1 MKTAPKPSFR
11 CAIYTRVSTDH
22 GLEQEFNSLDAQRE
36 AAEAYIKSQAH
47 EGWQCLPYQYNDGG
61 FSGGSVERPAL
72 QQLLSDIQ
80 SGLIDIVVVY
90 KVDRLT
96 RSLADFAKLVEL
108 FDGRGV
114 SFVSVTQAFNTTN
127 SMGRLTLN
135 VLLSFA
141 QFEREVTSERI
152 RDKIAASKK
161 KGLWMGGVV
170 PLGYRVHERALIP
183 HEEHADLVRM
193 LYTSYTAC
201 SSVYELKK
209 QLDTKGVRLPIR
221 TDGKGRRTGGGLFSR
236 GHLYKILS
244 NPVYLGEIVHK
255 GQRYPG
261 QHEALIDHTLW
272 ETVQFKLTEQA
283 QTFRNRRTSSD
294 AILIGRLFDDR
305 GNAMSPSYSQKGS
318 IRYRY
323 YTSQALL
330 QGRKDEAG
338 SQPRVP
344 APELEQVVLDYLR
357 TIPKYPDLPLH
368 TRTARDGDRSV
379 WDDRAVVETC
389 LEKVI
394 VREGKVSILLK
405 PEEADRCSTN
415 VGEIDWSPKSG
426 IRKRFVTRAE
436 DQACR
441 PIRVE
446 ARSRLLVA
454 LVKARRWL
462 MDIIVDSEITARV
475 IADREGCSER
485 SVRMTLNL
493 AFLSPEI
500 VKAVIGGT
508 LVRGAGMSGMTDLPI
523 SWIDQLKVV
532 SQKS

>member
-1 MKTAPKPSFR
+1 MKVTGKPSLR

-47 EGWQCLPYQYNDGG
+47 EGWQCLPAQYNDGG
-61 FSGGSVERPAL
+61 FSGGSIERPAL
-72 QQLLSDIQ
+72 QQILSDIQ

-108 FDGRGV
+108 FDRCDV

-141 QFEREVTSERI
+141 QFEREVTGERI

-170 PLGYRVHERALIP
+170 PLGYRVHERTLVP
-183 HEEHADLVRM
+183 HEEHAALVRM
-193 LYTSYTAC
+193 LYTSYTEC
-201 SSVYELKK
+201 GSVHELKK
-209 QLDTKGVRLPIR
+209 QLDAHGCRLPVR
-221 TDGKGRRTGGGLFSR
+221 TDRTGKRTGGGLFSR
-236 GHLYKILS
+236 GHLYKILC

-261 QHEALIDHTLW
+261 QHAALIDHFLW
-272 ETVQFKLTEQA
+272 EAVQLKLAEQA

-294 AILIGRLFDDR
+294 AIVMGRLFDDR

-344 APELEQVVLDYLR
+344 ASELEQVVLDCLR
-357 TIPKYPDLPLH
+357 AIPPAGND
-368 TRTARDGDRSV
+368 ARSAT
-379 WDDRAVVETC
+379 DDQALIETH
-389 LEKVI
+389 LKKVI
-394 VREGKVSILLK
+394 VGKNKLSVLLK
-405 PEEADRCSTN
+405 SEIGEASGRSI
-415 VGEIDWSPKSG
+415 VEIDWSPKPG
-426 IRKRFVTRAE
+426 IRKRDVIRAG
-436 DQACR
+436 DQTSR
-441 PIRVE
+441 PMRSE
-446 ARSRLLVA
+446 ARSRLLIA
-454 LVKARRWL
+454 LVNARRWL
-462 MDIIVDSEITARV
+462 EEIISDPGMTTQV
-475 IADREGCSER
+475 IADREGYSER

-500 VKAVIGGT
+500 VKAVIDGT
-508 LVRGAGMSGMTDLPI
+508 LVRGAGMSGMTNLPTN
-523 SWIDQLKVV
+523 WADQMRAVL
-532 SQKS
+532 QAPC